1 MQIDLSFLQLSE
13 LTLVGLV
20 VLISLYMGMAVRHV
34 KLPALIGY
42 MFVGVLF
49 GPSVLNVLHETALE
63 HLSFLAEVG
72 LGFVAFTIG
81 SELSL
86 TSMKRLGV
94 GIVTIIFAES
104 FMALAVVTTALYFL
118 TRDLPLAIIFGVM
131 APASA
136 PAGTVA
142 VIQECRARGSLTKA
156 LYAVVGFDDGLAVI
170 IYGFGAALA
179 RNLLLAGTSA
189 GSVSVVPGLVA
200 AFLEI
205 CFSLALGGVLG
216 LFFVQLL
223 GRLKSSRDTFIL
235 FFGTVFLTTGIAI
248 HFHLSLIL
256 ANMMIGFVLANT
268 RQGLLAEKVRQ
279 PLQEILPLVFIL
291 FFSLA
296 GAHLDVKVLP
306 AMGSIG
312 VVYILGRTAGK
323 IGGARLGATM
333 GRVEEKI
340 KKYLGLGLLSQ
351 AGVAIGLSLLIK
363 NDFSQLAIQY
373 DLPHAA
379 TIGAAALTTITAT
392 SVFFEIIGP
401 ICTRF
406 ALTKAEEIPLGE
418 EK

>member
-1 MQIDLSFLQLSE
+1 MQIDFSFLQLSE
-13 LTLVGLV
+13 LILVGIA
-20 VLISLYMGMAVRHV
+20 VLISLYMGRAVRYV

-42 MFVGVLF
+42 MFVGVLL

-63 HLSFLAEVG
+63 HLSFLAEIG

-86 TSMKRLGV
+86 TSMKRLGY

-104 FMALAVVTTALYFL
+104 FMAFAVVITALYLL

-179 RNLLLAGTSA
+179 QSLLLAETSA
-189 GSVSVVPGLVA
+189 GPVSIVPGLA
-200 AFLEI
+200 AALLEI
-205 CFSLALGGVLG
+205 SFSLVMGGILG
-216 LFFVQLL
+216 LFFIQMIS
-223 GRLKSSRDTFIL
+223 RLKNSHDIL
-235 FFGTVFLTTGIAI
+235 ILLFGMVFLSTGLAI
-248 HFHLSLIL
+248 HLHLSLIL
-256 ANMMIGFVLANT
+256 VNMMIGIVLANS
-268 RQGLLAEKVRQ
+268 RRGLLVSKARQ

-296 GAHLDVKVLP
+296 GAHLDVKALP

-312 VVYILGRTAGK
+312 VVYVLGRIVGK
-323 IGGARLGATM
+323 IAGARLGATM
-333 GRVEEKI
+333 SKVEEKI
-340 KKYLGLGLLSQ
+340 TKYLGLGLLSQ
-351 AGVAIGLSLLIK
+351 AGVAIGLSLLIEK
-363 NDFSQLAIQY
+363 DFSQLANQY

-401 ICTRF
+401 ISTRF

-418 EK
+418 KK